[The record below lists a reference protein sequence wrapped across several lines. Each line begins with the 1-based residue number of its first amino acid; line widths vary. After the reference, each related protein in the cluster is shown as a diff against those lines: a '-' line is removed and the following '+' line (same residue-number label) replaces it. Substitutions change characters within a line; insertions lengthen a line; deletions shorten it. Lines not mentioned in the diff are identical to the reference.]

1 MHAQVFVNFNTG
13 SMGSIVIMVQFAQS
27 RFDLSPTLQGVVVA
41 LSRASTL
48 DSTIDLQTRMILV
61 TSTTSGIFPGFLVDR
76 ISRVVTMALGAAIF
90 CAGLIVK
97 CVAGVGE
104 GFHSEFQS
112 LPYPEN
118 SIIQIAVTV
127 GIADGFFCCYETVH
141 LESFAWR
148 IPFFIQ
154 AVLYSSLQ
162 PAMDEEYND
171 QSSRSGKYLGT
182 FGDHVH
188 RRKIAGIRDTLLAC
202 FLMGCCRTCTNQ
214 LPSIDGIIYYAP
226 VLFSQAVLSAPTSK
240 SMACGVSVL
249 LNVHECMRPI
259 FNLCITVLQVSSI
272 ANSCN
277 QDVNIILV
285 ALTLV
290 CLDST
295 TTGLHLRPAYW
306 LFMKI
311 RGALSPDRGIGLQYK
326 ANNFMDTSKIA
337 HQIYLL
343 GMGLKHDEEGRRVIC
358 IATDE

>member
-249 LNVHECMRPI
+249 LNDVLI
-259 FNLCITVLQVSSI
+259 TICIAGIYVSGADSGR
-272 ANSCN
+272 SSM
-277 QDVNIILV
+277 
-285 ALTLV
+285 
-290 CLDST
+290 DST
-295 TTGLHLRPAYW
+295 TTGRAYRIQY
-306 LFMKI
+306 LNTI
-311 RGALSPDRGIGLQYK
+311 LTPSSNLLAIHDRGIGLQYK